1 MKIWNDEAELIA
13 RCKRELPYN
22 HASFEKLIGRYKDLV
37 YTLCFRLVGRKSDAE
52 DLMQEVLTKIF
63 LNLKT
68 FEERSKFSS
77 WIYRIAHNH
86 CLNFI
91 NRKSREREVVAEYTE
106 EKKRLQNVGLTEETS
121 EKLQDALNQIA
132 PDQRGILIM
141 KYVMGLDLKE
151 IGESLELSIGAVKM
165 RLMRAR
171 DEFRRVYQEGKL

>member
-1 MKIWNDEAELIA
+1 MKTWTDEAELIA

-22 HASFEKLIGRYKDLV
+22 HASFEILIGRYKDLV
-37 YTLCFRLVGRKSDAE
+37 FTLCYRLVGRRSDAE

-63 LNLKT
+63 LNLKN

-77 WIYRIAHNH
+77 WVYRIAHNH

-91 NRKSREREVVAEYTE
+91 NRKARQREVIGEYTE
-106 EKKRLQNVGLTEETS
+106 EKKRRQNDGLTKDVAES
-121 EKLQDALNQIA
+121 LQAALDQIS

-151 IGESLELSIGAVKM
+151 IGESLELSVGAVKM

-171 DEFRRVYQEGKL
+171 DDFRAVYQKAQ